1 MVKKMR
7 KTTDIDKSCFTCKYL
22 GVEDIW
28 HECECEKTG
37 LTVDYDSEGAYYSIC
52 DDYVPLED

>member
-1 MVKKMR
+1 MDRTK
-7 KTTDIDKSCFTCKYL
+7 DEDKNCFSCKYYMI
-22 GVEDIW
+22 EDIW

-52 DDYVPLED
+52 DDYVPSED

>member
-1 MVKKMR
+1 MR

-52 DDYVPLED
+52 DDYVPSED